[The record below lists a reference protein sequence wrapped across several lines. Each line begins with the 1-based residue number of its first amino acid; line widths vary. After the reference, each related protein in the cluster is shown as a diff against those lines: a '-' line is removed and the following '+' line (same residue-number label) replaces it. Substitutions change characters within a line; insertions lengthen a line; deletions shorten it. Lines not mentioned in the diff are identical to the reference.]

1 MSRMN
6 DQEAAALF
14 ALGSVDGAER
24 EMLRA
29 RVVEDKAFAGL
40 VSDWDNRL
48 APLLPDGES
57 AFPDGLLAK
66 IESVI
71 DAAGFELPGTVTKR
85 AGEGEWTQVYPGLN
99 IKVLNKIEQ
108 LNRQTIMVRLDAGCE
123 FHSHEHSQDEEIYMI
138 SGDLIIG
145 ELTLGP
151 GDFHVARMGRKH
163 PLHRT
168 KTGCVCII
176 SQAIDW

>member
-6 DQEAAALF
+6 DQEAAALY
-14 ALGSVDGAER
+14 ALGSLDGTER

-29 RVVEDKAFAGL
+29 RVVEDKAFSAL
-40 VSDWDNRL
+40 VSGWDNRL
-48 APLLPDGES
+48 APLLPDEES
-57 AFPDGLLAK
+57 TLPDGLLAK

-85 AGEGEWTQVYPGLN
+85 ACEGEWTQVYPGLN